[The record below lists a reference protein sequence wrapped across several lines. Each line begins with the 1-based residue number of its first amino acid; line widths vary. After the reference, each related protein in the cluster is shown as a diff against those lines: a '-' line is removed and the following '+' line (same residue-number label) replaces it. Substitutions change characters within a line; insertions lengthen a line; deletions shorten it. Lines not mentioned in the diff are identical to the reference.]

1 MSSWI
6 QDVRYALR
14 SFGKSPGFTAAAVA
28 TLALGIGA
36 NAAIFGLVEAVI
48 LRPLP
53 FHQPER
59 VVYVTETWQGRRGSV
74 SAGNF
79 DDLRRAARSFEALA
93 AVRYGNV
100 NLAESGEPERVESAR
115 VTRDFFKVFGVAPL
129 RGRVFTADE
138 DRPGGAPVVV
148 LSHRLWTSRFGA
160 APDTVGRT
168 IRVDGEPRT
177 VIGVMPASF
186 DFYQDE
192 EQLWLPAGLTPQDVA
207 DHDRHNRVVYGRLAR
222 GASLAS
228 AGREADA
235 IAADLRARYPKDN
248 SERGFRVQGFRDLLT
263 EDYRGRLLILMA
275 AVGLVLLIAC
285 TNVSNMLL
293 ARGASRARE
302 LTVRAALGA
311 SRARLARQLVTE
323 CLVLG
328 LTGGALGVA
337 LAAFCVQAL
346 IAASP
351 AGVPRI
357 EQAGV
362 NGAVLAFALLLS
374 VGASLL
380 FGLLPAARVARGDL
394 QGSLRE
400 GGRGVRHG
408 GARDRV
414 RTVLVAAQV
423 ALAVTLL
430 VGAGLLIRTALHLQ
444 RVAPGFQ
451 MDGVLT
457 ASLTLPPSG
466 DAASVV
472 QTIERLDQELAHMPN
487 VAAAAVT
494 TQVPL
499 GPGGNSNGIL
509 AEEWGPDMK
518 RVVDARLRIVTNGYF
533 SALRVP
539 ILQGRGFEASDRSG
553 APRAIV
559 LSRALAERVWPGQ
572 NPIGKRIMCC
582 EGSPGDLRLK
592 TVVGVAGDVR
602 SRGPSE
608 EVYPEFYLPVAQ
620 APEVAWD
627 WIQRTVSVV
636 ARASNGRADS
646 LAPALREALRR
657 TAPEV
662 PLYDVQTM
670 RERLRTAVAEERFV
684 TILLT
689 ALGALGLL
697 LAAIGIYGVIAYFVA
712 QRTAEFGVRIALGA
726 TPRDILLVSAR
737 HGLMPVGFGLLAGAA
752 AAVAATRLMES
763 TLRGVSPRDPATF
776 AAVLVVLA
784 ATAALAAYVP
794 ARRATRIDPT
804 EALRAE

>member
-28 TLALGIGA
+28 TLAIGIGA

-53 FHQPER
+53 FDKPDR
-59 VVYVTETWQGRRGSV
+59 VVFVAETWHDRRGNV

-79 DDLRRAARSFEALA
+79 EDLRRAARSFEALT
-93 AVRYGNV
+93 AVRYGSF
-100 NLAESGEPERVESAR
+100 NLAEAGEPERVEGAR
-115 VTRDFFKVFGVAPL
+115 VTQQFFKVFGVGPVH
-129 RGRVFTADE
+129 GRVFAPDE
-138 DRPGGAPVVV
+138 DKPGGAPVVV
-148 LSHRLWTSRFGA
+148 LSHRLWKSRFGG

-192 EQLWLPAGLTPQDVA
+192 EQLWVPAGLTPQDVA
-207 DHDRHNRVVYGRLAR
+207 DHDRHNRIVYGRLVP
-222 GASLAS
+222 GVTLAA

-263 EDYRGRLLILMA
+263 EDYSGRLLILMG

-311 SRARLARQLVTE
+311 SRGRLARQLVTE

-328 LTGGALGVA
+328 LAGGALGVA
-337 LAAFCVQAL
+337 LAALSVQAL
-346 IAASP
+346 VAASP
-351 AGVPRI
+351 AGIPRI

-362 NGAVLAFALLLS
+362 DGVVLAFALILS

-394 QGSLRE
+394 QGALRE
-400 GGRGVRHG
+400 GGRGIRRG
-408 GARDRV
+408 GGRDRV
-414 RTVLVAAQV
+414 RTALVAAQI

-430 VGAGLLIRTALHLQ
+430 IGAGLLIRTALHLQ
-444 RVAPGFQ
+444 RVAPGFD

-457 ASLTLPPSG
+457 ASLTMPPSG
-466 DAASVV
+466 DAASMV
-472 QTIERLDQELAHMPN
+472 QTVERLDQELGRMPN
-487 VAAAAVT
+487 VAGAAIT
-494 TQVPL
+494 TQAPL

-509 AEEWGPDMK
+509 AEEWGIDMK

-533 SALRVP
+533 STLRIP
-539 ILQGRGFEASDRSG
+539 ILRGRGFEASDRAG
-553 APRAIV
+553 APRVVV
-559 LSRALAERVWPGQ
+559 LSRALAERIWPGQ
-572 NPIGKRIMCC
+572 DAIGKRIMCC
-582 EGSPGDLRLK
+582 EGTPEDPRTK

-608 EVYPEFYLPVAQ
+608 EIYPEFYLPVAQ
-620 APEVAWD
+620 APEVSWE

-646 LAPALREALRR
+646 LAPSLREALRR
-657 TAPEV
+657 TTPEV
-662 PLYDVQTM
+662 PLYDVRTM
-670 RERLRTAVAEERFV
+670 RERLRSAVAEERFV

-689 ALGALGLL
+689 ALGAVGLL

-726 TPRDILLVSAR
+726 TPRDILIVSAR
-737 HGLMPVGFGLLAGAA
+737 HGLLPIGIGLAAGAA
-752 AAVAATRLMES
+752 AALSATRLMGAV
-763 TLRGVSPRDPATF
+763 LRGVSPRDPLTF
-776 AAVLVVLA
+776 GAVLAVLA

-794 ARRATRIDPT
+794 ARRATRINPT